1 MSDRGNYRGRGPS
14 RGRGGPA
21 DRSRGRGSPAPSS
34 SHDSR
39 STTPGDHRGR
49 GGGGGGPPRGYDQH
63 RGGQGGGGYRGGGG
77 GGGHRGGAPGSAGIF
92 AENVQPQIPS
102 RLSGAELQK
111 LIDGFKSIKIKPERP
126 LRPGYGTVG
135 APVTLRANFFAM
147 RVPQGPIYDYVV
159 EISPKTDINRLKIR
173 IFQLLELSP
182 LCRPYLPHIAHDR
195 SQRLVSAK
203 KLPQPLDI
211 PVPFYEDNQAGP
223 PANAT
228 VYTVSIKFERELD
241 TRQLT
246 KCVIF
251 ALSIQ
256 KTFFSHGCA

>member
-34 SHDSR
+34 GYDSHTSAPSDY
-39 STTPGDHRGR
+39 RGR
-49 GGGGGGPPRGYDQH
+49 GGRGGGGGGGPPRGHDQP
-63 RGGQGGGGYRGGGG
+63 RGGPGGGGYRGGGRG
-77 GGGHRGGAPGSAGIF
+77 GGGSDTGIF
-92 AENVQPQIPS
+92 AENVQLQVPP
-102 RLSGAELQK
+102 RLSGSELQK

-135 APVTLRANFFAM
+135 TPITLRANFFAM
-147 RVPQGPIYDYVV
+147 KVPQGPIFDYVV
-159 EISPKTDINRLKIR
+159 EITPKTDINRLKIR
-173 IFQLLELSP
+173 IFELLELSP
-182 LCRPYLPHIAHDR
+182 SCQPYLPHIAHDR

-211 PVPFYEDNQAGP
+211 AIPFYEDNQAGP
-223 PANAT
+223 AANAT

-241 TRQLT
+241 SRQLT
-246 KCVIF
+246 KCVIS
-251 ALSIQ
+251 ALNTP
-256 KTFFSHGCA
+256 KTLFSPSGA